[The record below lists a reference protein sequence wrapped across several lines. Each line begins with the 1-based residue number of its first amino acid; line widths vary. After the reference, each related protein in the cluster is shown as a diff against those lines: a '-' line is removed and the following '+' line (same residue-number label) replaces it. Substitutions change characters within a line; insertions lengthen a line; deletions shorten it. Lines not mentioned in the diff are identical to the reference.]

1 MASGSRPSA
10 EQEPPRRIIG
20 GYVNEDQQLVNRG
33 LTALM
38 RRLSHE
44 HERDVP
50 ISRGEAYA
58 LLNELALLVD
68 FINRRPSD

>member
-1 MASGSRPSA
+1 M
-10 EQEPPRRIIG
+10 
-20 GYVNEDQQLVNRG
+20 NEDQQLVNRG